1 MMRRTLELLKYDLQ
15 FISWQNHLGRFAVF
29 SIPALLVV
37 WSGSD
42 VARSLACSV
51 VLVFLGLENVYT
63 NIFYRVPNE
72 MDAFAVLPLSV
83 RQLILAKNIAA
94 VIITLPTLLVV
105 GIIILYFAL
114 SAPSLDQLCHTM
126 LYVVTSIFLLLHCG
140 NRLSLWYPRR
150 EVRLDFDVLTHLV
163 FQLMAVA
170 VSSIPYIILHGVFG
184 SDVLCLAFAVGS
196 GIWWYF
202 FSVPWA
208 AKMFAE
214 KRYHILEIA

>member
-42 VARSLACSV
+42 TARSLVCSV
-51 VLVFLGLENVYT
+51 VLVFLGLENIYT

-72 MDAFAVLPLSV
+72 MDAFAVLPLSI
-83 RQLILAKNIAA
+83 RQLILAKNITA
-94 VIITLPTLLVV
+94 IIVTLPALLVV
-105 GIIILYFAL
+105 SVIILYL
-114 SAPSLDQLCHTM
+114 SLEMPSLDQLYHSLLC
-126 LYVVTSIFLLLHCG
+126 VITSIFLLLHCG

-150 EVRLDFDVLTHLV
+150 EVRLNFDVLTHLV
-163 FQLMAVA
+163 FQMMAVA
-170 VSSIPYIILHGVFG
+170 VSSIPYLVLNAVLD
-184 SDVLCLAFAVGS
+184 SKVLCVAFAVGS

>member
-1 MMRRTLELLKYDLQ
+1 MRRTLELLKYDLRL
-15 FISWQNHLGRFAVF
+15 ISWQNHLGRFAVF
-29 SIPALLVV
+29 SVPALLVV

-42 VARSLACSV
+42 AARSLVCSFLLV
-51 VLVFLGLENVYT
+51 VLGLENVYT

-126 LYVVTSIFLLLHCG
+126 LYVVTSIFVLLHCG

-150 EVRLDFDVLTHLV
+150 EVRLNFDVLTHLV
-163 FQLMAVA
+163 FQMMAVA
-170 VSSIPYIILHGVFG
+170 VSSIPYLILNGVLD
-184 SDVLCLAFAVGS
+184 SDVLCLAFAITTGM
-196 GIWWYF
+196 WWYF
-202 FSVPWA
+202 YSIPWT
-208 AKMFAE
+208 AKMFLE
-214 KRYHILEIA
+214 KRYQILEIA